1 MKNSKSALCAISR
14 KSHAIRHVT
23 YLVWLPIFLAA
34 LAAGAMTVRAQ
45 TSADQNRRKNFPV
58 VEGAVESVGGRL
70 RVSLTNTDSARE
82 FRGAAQV
89 SIDVSGRQSEVAKFE
104 FTLAPQ
110 ESRHFPLDTQGAAG
124 DHYTLSIHERAAGTL
139 ILLKNAPIN
148 RGADAEPAVVTPPAP
163 TLPAHTL
170 PAPTPPTPAAQTSA
184 KGLTVK
190 ARLAAG
196 RSRPSTGAEI
206 KLPAEQ
212 PSPPQGSEANIVVVP
227 AAPTVT
233 TDVTAPEQPSGPE
246 VAAINK
252 KRSAKSARRGKSEEI
267 KPLAAQ
273 QPTSTPAD
281 KVEEPISDEPTSIA
295 LVFDI
300 TAPAPII
307 NASLSV
313 STIGFNRQQAVNIQ
327 GAGRAQFELPDDF
340 SGQKINYTLTDAS
353 GKTLIAGEFDFESLR
368 NEDSVRV
375 SEVKFDRESYTP
387 GQSAR
392 IVMTLEGR
400 SPYGYLLEVTAKDE
414 NGSFLINESRKG
426 NYSNGKSIQ
435 EFQFEI
441 PAEAHGGIAVEFKAY
456 GNLIKKLFEIGTRD
470 LIISDN
476 QDNKDDNR

>member
-1 MKNSKSALCAISR
+1 M
-14 KSHAIRHVT
+14 
-23 YLVWLPIFLAA
+23 
-34 LAAGAMTVRAQ
+34 AQ
-45 TSADQNRRKNFPV
+45 TTA
-58 VEGAVESVGGRL
+58 
-70 RVSLTNTDSARE
+70 T
-82 FRGAAQV
+82 
-89 SIDVSGRQSEVAKFE
+89 
-104 FTLAPQ
+104 
-110 ESRHFPLDTQGAAG
+110 
-124 DHYTLSIHERAAGTL
+124 
-139 ILLKNAPIN
+139 
-148 RGADAEPAVVTPPAP
+148 
-163 TLPAHTL
+163 
-170 PAPTPPTPAAQTSA
+170 
-184 KGLTVK
+184 GLTVK
-190 ARLAAG
+190 ARLAAA
-196 RSRPSTGAEI
+196 RPRPSPGAER
-206 KLPAEQ
+206 ASQ
-212 PSPPQGSEANIVVVP
+212 PQGREANIVVVP

-441 PAEAHGGIAVEFKAY
+441 PAEAHGGIAVEFKAF
-456 GNLIKKLFEIGTRD
+456 GSLTKKLFETGTRD

-476 QDNKDDNR
+476 QDNKDDNGSKIEDRR